1 MKHLVIVADGM
12 ADHPVERLGG
22 KTLLQ
27 FADVPNMDALACN
40 GRTGRLVTI
49 PDGFSPGSDVANSVI
64 LGYDQ
69 EKVYE
74 GRGPLEAASIG
85 YEMRPGDLAL
95 RVSLIS
101 VDERGRIVNHHGGH
115 VTTQESFQLIDCL
128 NAELADERL
137 HFHTGSQYRHLL
149 VIKGG
154 NKHIECAL
162 PHDSIN
168 KDWHGLLVRP
178 KEGYEHSGDDCYFDS
193 LGVKH
198 NRLSP
203 EETSDILNDLIL
215 KSQGLLEKHKVNI
228 NRRSCGLPPANLIW
242 PWGGGYRPSM
252 LTLSE
257 KYPEVR
263 SGAVVSAD
271 NLIRGIGQYAGL
283 KVVDVDGATGF
294 ADTNYEGKAK
304 AAIDALRTDDFVF
317 LHIEASDEAGHDGD
331 LQLKLKTIED
341 IDLRVMGTI
350 CSELSDWK
358 EPVCIALLPDHP
370 TPVEMRT
377 HVNEPVPF
385 LVYYHGIKPDS
396 VSCYDEQSCMS
407 GSYGLL
413 RLQEFMEEI
422 MKIK

>member
-215 KSQGLLEKHKVNI
+215 KSQELLGKHKVNI

-331 LQLKLKTIED
+331 LKLKLKTIED

-422 MKIK
+422 MKIQ

>member
-27 FADVPNMDALACN
+27 YANVPNMDALARN

-49 PDGFSPGSDVANSVI
+49 PDGFSPGSEVANSVI

-85 YEMRPGDLAL
+85 YEMKPGDFAL

-115 VTTQESFQLIDCL
+115 VTTQESIRLIDSL
-128 NAELADERL
+128 NAELADDRL
-137 HFHTGSQYRHLL
+137 HFYAGSQYRHLL

-168 KDWHGLLVRP
+168 KEWHGLLVRP
-178 KEGYEHSGDDCYFDS
+178 QEGYEPSDDDCYIDS

-198 NRLSP
+198 KRLSP
-203 EETSDILNDLIL
+203 KETSDILNDLIL
-215 KSQGLLEKHKVNI
+215 KSQGLLGKQEVNI
-228 NRRSCGLPPANLIW
+228 NRRSRGLPPANLIW
-242 PWGGGYRPSM
+242 PWGGGCRPSM
-252 LTLSE
+252 LTVSE
-257 KYPEVR
+257 RYPEVKR
-263 SGAVVSAD
+263 GTVVSAD
-271 NLIRGIGQYAGL
+271 NLIRGIGKYAGL

-377 HVNEPVPF
+377 HVDEPVPF
-385 LVYYHGIKPDS
+385 LVYYPRIKPDS

>member
-85 YEMRPGDLAL
+85 YEMSPGDLAL

-228 NRRSCGLPPANLIW
+228 NRRFCGLPPANLIW

-331 LQLKLKTIED
+331 LKLKLKTIED

-422 MKIK
+422 MKIQ

>member
-228 NRRSCGLPPANLIW
+228 NRRSCGLPPANLIR

>member
-115 VTTQESFQLIDCL
+115 VTTQESIRLIDSL
-128 NAELADERL
+128 NAELADDRL
-137 HFHTGSQYRHLL
+137 HFYAGSQYRHLL

-178 KEGYEHSGDDCYFDS
+178 KEGYEPSGDDCYFDS
-193 LGVKH
+193 LGMKH

-331 LQLKLKTIED
+331 LKLKLKTIED

-422 MKIK
+422 MKIQ

>member
-215 KSQGLLEKHKVNI
+215 KSQGLLGKHKVNI

-331 LQLKLKTIED
+331 LKLKLKTIED

-385 LVYYHGIKPDS
+385 LVYYPWIKPDS

>member
-215 KSQGLLEKHKVNI
+215 KSQGLLGKHKVNI

-331 LQLKLKTIED
+331 LKLKLKTIED

-422 MKIK
+422 MKIQ

>member
-137 HFHTGSQYRHLL
+137 HFHAGSQYRHLL

-228 NRRSCGLPPANLIW
+228 NRRFCGLPPANLIW

-331 LQLKLKTIED
+331 LKLKLKTIED

-422 MKIK
+422 MKIQ

>member
-101 VDERGRIVNHHGGH
+101 VDDRGRIVNHHGGH
-115 VTTQESFQLIDCL
+115 VTTQESIRLIDSL
-128 NAELADERL
+128 NAELADDRL
-137 HFHTGSQYRHLL
+137 HFYAGSQYRHLL

-168 KDWHGLLVRP
+168 KEWHGLLVRP
-178 KEGYEHSGDDCYFDS
+178 KEGYEPSGDDCYFDS

-203 EETSDILNDLIL
+203 EETSDIFNDLIL

-228 NRRSCGLPPANLIW
+228 NRRFCGLPPANLIW

-331 LQLKLKTIED
+331 LKLKLKTIED

>member
-1 MKHLVIVADGM
+1 M
-12 ADHPVERLGG
+12 
-22 KTLLQ
+22 
-27 FADVPNMDALACN
+27 
-40 GRTGRLVTI
+40 I
-49 PDGFSPGSDVANSVI
+49 PSTKI
-64 LGYDQ
+64 
-69 EKVYE
+69 
-74 GRGPLEAASIG
+74 
-85 YEMRPGDLAL
+85 
-95 RVSLIS
+95 
-101 VDERGRIVNHHGGH
+101 
-115 VTTQESFQLIDCL
+115 
-128 NAELADERL
+128 
-137 HFHTGSQYRHLL
+137 
-149 VIKGG
+149 
-154 NKHIECAL
+154 
-162 PHDSIN
+162 
-168 KDWHGLLVRP
+168 GLLVRP

-215 KSQGLLEKHKVNI
+215 KSQGLLGKHKVNI

-271 NLIRGIGQYAGL
+271 NLVRGIGQYAGL

-304 AAIDALRTDDFVF
+304 AAIGALRTDDFVF

-331 LQLKLKTIED
+331 LKLKLKTIED

-385 LVYYHGIKPDS
+385 LVYYPGIKPDS

>member
-115 VTTQESFQLIDCL
+115 VTTQESIRLIDSL

-168 KDWHGLLVRP
+168 KEWNGLLVRP
-178 KEGYEHSGDDCYFDS
+178 KEGYEPSGDDCYFDS
-193 LGVKH
+193 LGVKY

-215 KSQGLLEKHKVNI
+215 KSQGLLGKHKVNI

-271 NLIRGIGQYAGL
+271 NLIRGIGKYAGL

-331 LQLKLKTIED
+331 LKLKLKTIED

-385 LVYYHGIKPDS
+385 LVYYPRIKPDS

-422 MKIK
+422 MKIQ

>member
-115 VTTQESFQLIDCL
+115 VTTQESLQLIDCL

-228 NRRSCGLPPANLIW
+228 NRRFCGLPPANLIW

-331 LQLKLKTIED
+331 LKLKLKTIED

-422 MKIK
+422 MKIQ

>member
-193 LGVKH
+193 LGGKH

-228 NRRSCGLPPANLIW
+228 NRRFCGLPPANLIW

-331 LQLKLKTIED
+331 LKLKLKTIED

-422 MKIK
+422 MKIQ

>member
-215 KSQGLLEKHKVNI
+215 KSQRLLEKHKVNI
-228 NRRSCGLPPANLIW
+228 NRRFCGLPPANLIW

-257 KYPEVR
+257 KYPEVI

-331 LQLKLKTIED
+331 LKLKLKTIED

-422 MKIK
+422 MKIQ

>member
-27 FADVPNMDALACN
+27 YANVPNMDALARN

-49 PDGFSPGSDVANSVI
+49 PDGFSPGSEVANSVI

-85 YEMRPGDLAL
+85 YEMKPGDFAL

-115 VTTQESFQLIDCL
+115 VTTQESIRLIDSL
-128 NAELADERL
+128 NAELADDRL
-137 HFHTGSQYRHLL
+137 HFYAGSQYRHLL

-168 KDWHGLLVRP
+168 KEWHGLLVRP
-178 KEGYEHSGDDCYFDS
+178 QEGYEPSDDDCYIDS

-198 NRLSP
+198 KRLSP
-203 EETSDILNDLIL
+203 KETSDILNDLIL
-215 KSQGLLEKHKVNI
+215 KSQGLLGKHEVNI
-228 NRRSCGLPPANLIW
+228 NRRSRGLPPANLIW

-252 LTLSE
+252 LTVSE
-257 KYPEVR
+257 RYPEVKR
-263 SGAVVSAD
+263 GAVVSAD
-271 NLIRGIGQYAGL
+271 NLIRGIGKYAGL

-341 IDLRVMGTI
+341 IDLRVMSTI
-350 CSELSDWK
+350 CSELSNWD

-377 HVNEPVPF
+377 HVDEPVPF
-385 LVYYHGIKPDS
+385 LVYYPGIKPDS
-396 VSCYDEQSCMS
+396 VFCYDEQSCMS

>member
-115 VTTQESFQLIDCL
+115 VTTQESIRLIDSL
-128 NAELADERL
+128 NAELADDRL
-137 HFHTGSQYRHLL
+137 HFYAGSQYRHLL

-168 KDWHGLLVRP
+168 KEWHGLLVRP
-178 KEGYEHSGDDCYFDS
+178 KEGYEPSGDDCYFDS

-228 NRRSCGLPPANLIW
+228 NRRFCGLPPANLIW

-331 LQLKLKTIED
+331 LKLKLKTIED

-422 MKIK
+422 MKIQ

>member
-137 HFHTGSQYRHLL
+137 HFHAGSQYRHLL

-228 NRRSCGLPPANLIW
+228 NRRFCGLPPANLIW

-331 LQLKLKTIED
+331 LKLKLKTIED

>member
-228 NRRSCGLPPANLIW
+228 NRRFCGLPPANLIW

-331 LQLKLKTIED
+331 LKLKLKTIED

-422 MKIK
+422 MKIQ

>member
-331 LQLKLKTIED
+331 LKLKLKTIED

-422 MKIK
+422 MKIQ

>member
-203 EETSDILNDLIL
+203 KETSDILNDLIL
-215 KSQGLLEKHKVNI
+215 KSQGLLGKHKVNI

-331 LQLKLKTIED
+331 LKLKLKTIED

-377 HVNEPVPF
+377 HVDEPVPF
-385 LVYYHGIKPDS
+385 LVYYPGIKPDS
-396 VSCYDEQSCMS
+396 VFCYDEQSCMS

>member
-128 NAELADERL
+128 NAELADDRL
-137 HFHTGSQYRHLL
+137 HFYAGSQYRHLL

-168 KDWHGLLVRP
+168 KEWHGLLVRP
-178 KEGYEHSGDDCYFDS
+178 KEGYEPSGDDCYFDS

-215 KSQGLLEKHKVNI
+215 KSQGLLGKHKVNI
-228 NRRSCGLPPANLIW
+228 NRRSCGLPPANHIW

-331 LQLKLKTIED
+331 LKLKLKTIED

>member
-228 NRRSCGLPPANLIW
+228 NRRFCGLPPANLIW

-331 LQLKLKTIED
+331 LKLKLKTIED

-385 LVYYHGIKPDS
+385 LVYYPGIKPDS
-396 VSCYDEQSCMS
+396 VYCYDEQSCMS

-422 MKIK
+422 MKIQ

>member
-128 NAELADERL
+128 NAELADDRL
-137 HFHTGSQYRHLL
+137 HFYAGSQYRHLL

-198 NRLSP
+198 KCLSP
-203 EETSDILNDLIL
+203 KETSDILNDLIL
-215 KSQGLLEKHKVNI
+215 KSQGLLGKHKVNI

-370 TPVEMRT
+370 TPVELRT
-377 HVNEPVPF
+377 HVDEPVPF
-385 LVYYHGIKPDS
+385 LVYYPGIKPDS

>member
-198 NRLSP
+198 KRLSP
-203 EETSDILNDLIL
+203 KETSDILNDLIL
-215 KSQGLLEKHKVNI
+215 KSQGLLGKHKVNI

-370 TPVEMRT
+370 TPVELRT
-377 HVNEPVPF
+377 HVDEPVPF
-385 LVYYHGIKPDS
+385 LVYYPGIKPDL

>member
-1 MKHLVIVADGM
+1 M
-12 ADHPVERLGG
+12 
-22 KTLLQ
+22 
-27 FADVPNMDALACN
+27 
-40 GRTGRLVTI
+40 
-49 PDGFSPGSDVANSVI
+49 
-64 LGYDQ
+64 
-69 EKVYE
+69 
-74 GRGPLEAASIG
+74 
-85 YEMRPGDLAL
+85 
-95 RVSLIS
+95 
-101 VDERGRIVNHHGGH
+101 
-115 VTTQESFQLIDCL
+115 
-128 NAELADERL
+128 
-137 HFHTGSQYRHLL
+137 
-149 VIKGG
+149 
-154 NKHIECAL
+154 
-162 PHDSIN
+162 
-168 KDWHGLLVRP
+168 
-178 KEGYEHSGDDCYFDS
+178 
-193 LGVKH
+193 KH

-215 KSQGLLEKHKVNI
+215 KSQGLLGKHKVNI

-331 LQLKLKTIED
+331 LKLKLKTIED

-385 LVYYHGIKPDS
+385 LVYYPG
-396 VSCYDEQSCMS
+396 
-407 GSYGLL
+407 
-413 RLQEFMEEI
+413 
-422 MKIK
+422 

>member
-137 HFHTGSQYRHLL
+137 HFHTGSQYRHLI

-215 KSQGLLEKHKVNI
+215 KSQELLGKHKVNI

-331 LQLKLKTIED
+331 LKLKLKTIED

-422 MKIK
+422 MKIQ

>member
-228 NRRSCGLPPANLIW
+228 NRRFCGLPPANLIW

-252 LTLSE
+252 LTLRE

-331 LQLKLKTIED
+331 LKLKLKTIED

-422 MKIK
+422 MKIQ

>member
-1 MKHLVIVADGM
+1 M
-12 ADHPVERLGG
+12 
-22 KTLLQ
+22 
-27 FADVPNMDALACN
+27 
-40 GRTGRLVTI
+40 
-49 PDGFSPGSDVANSVI
+49 I

-228 NRRSCGLPPANLIW
+228 NRRFCGLPPANLIW

-385 LVYYHGIKPDS
+385 LVYYPGIKPDS

-422 MKIK
+422 MKIQ

>member
-27 FADVPNMDALACN
+27 YANVPNMDALARN

-49 PDGFSPGSDVANSVI
+49 PDGFSPGSEVANSVI

-85 YEMRPGDLAL
+85 YEMKPGDLAL

-101 VDERGRIVNHHGGH
+101 VVERGRIVNHHGGH
-115 VTTQESFQLIDCL
+115 VTTQESIRLIDSL
-128 NAELADERL
+128 NAELADDRL
-137 HFHTGSQYRHLL
+137 HFHAGSQYRHLL

-168 KDWHGLLVRP
+168 KEWHGLLVRP
-178 KEGYEHSGDDCYFDS
+178 QEGYEPSDDDCYIDS

-198 NRLSP
+198 KRLSP
-203 EETSDILNDLIL
+203 KETSDILNDLIL
-215 KSQGLLEKHKVNI
+215 KSQGLLGKHEVNI
-228 NRRSCGLPPANLIW
+228 NRRSRGLPPANLIW

-252 LTLSE
+252 LTVSE
-257 KYPEVR
+257 RYPEVKR
-263 SGAVVSAD
+263 GTVVSAD
-271 NLIRGIGQYAGL
+271 NLIRGIGKYAGL

-350 CSELSDWK
+350 CSELSNWD

-377 HVNEPVPF
+377 HVDEPVPF
-385 LVYYHGIKPDS
+385 LVYYPGIKPDS
-396 VSCYDEQSCMS
+396 VSRYDEQSCMS

>member
-115 VTTQESFQLIDCL
+115 VTTQESIRLINSL

-154 NKHIECAL
+154 NKHLECAL

-198 NRLSP
+198 KRLSP
-203 EETSDILNDLIL
+203 KETSDILNDLIL
-215 KSQGLLEKHKVNI
+215 KSQGLLGKHKVNI

-317 LHIEASDEAGHDGD
+317 LHIEASDEAG
-331 LQLKLKTIED
+331 
-341 IDLRVMGTI
+341 M
-350 CSELSDWK
+350 
-358 EPVCIALLPDHP
+358 
-370 TPVEMRT
+370 
-377 HVNEPVPF
+377 
-385 LVYYHGIKPDS
+385 
-396 VSCYDEQSCMS
+396 
-407 GSYGLL
+407 
-413 RLQEFMEEI
+413 MEI
-422 MKIK
+422 YS

>member
-228 NRRSCGLPPANLIW
+228 NRRFCGLPPANLIW

-331 LQLKLKTIED
+331 LKLKLKTIED

-385 LVYYHGIKPDS
+385 LVYYPEIKPDS

-422 MKIK
+422 MKIQ

>member
-215 KSQGLLEKHKVNI
+215 KSQGLLGKHKVNI

-331 LQLKLKTIED
+331 LKLKLKTIED

-385 LVYYHGIKPDS
+385 LVYYPGIKPDS
-396 VSCYDEQSCMS
+396 VYCYDEQSCMS